1 MLNIQDIVFR
11 VNQPD
16 LCSMEDIEDLL
27 LMSEKFP
34 YSQLFPILYLK
45 ALSNRRDIRF
55 EEELGKYAYRV
66 ADRSQLYNLV
76 HKTNSI
82 SKESV
87 SLSELASE
95 KQKEI
100 TEIREESISDS
111 NQKQECSTKESNE
124 NHFNENRTSELETTD
139 KESEEAEVILLN
151 IRANETIKES
161 LDTADV
167 GKENFENELLAET
180 ISSVYKLILLKSAST
195 DVSESNI
202 ESGEPETLPQEK
214 IQEKETE
221 EYVGKRSFSSWLK
234 SNVNAKQALFDEE
247 KARID
252 SIMEQFIEKNPSISR
267 PLKSQNQEERP
278 KIEFYSAA
286 KKAKK
291 SIQMENIPV
300 SETLAKIFSS
310 QGNYPKAIYVY
321 EQLLLINPEKKT
333 FFATQIE
340 DLKKKLNK

>member
-1 MLNIQDIVFR
+1 
-11 VNQPD
+11 
-16 LCSMEDIEDLL
+16 
-27 LMSEKFP
+27 
-34 YSQLFPILYLK
+34 
-45 ALSNRRDIRF
+45 
-55 EEELGKYAYRV
+55 
-66 ADRSQLYNLV
+66 
-76 HKTNSI
+76 
-82 SKESV
+82 
-87 SLSELASE
+87 
-95 KQKEI
+95 
-100 TEIREESISDS
+100 
-111 NQKQECSTKESNE
+111 
-124 NHFNENRTSELETTD
+124 
-139 KESEEAEVILLN
+139 
-151 IRANETIKES
+151 
-161 LDTADV
+161 
-167 GKENFENELLAET
+167 
-180 ISSVYKLILLKSAST
+180 
-195 DVSESNI
+195 
-202 ESGEPETLPQEK
+202 
-214 IQEKETE
+214 
-221 EYVGKRSFSSWLK
+221 
-234 SNVNAKQALFDEE
+234 VNAKQALFDEE